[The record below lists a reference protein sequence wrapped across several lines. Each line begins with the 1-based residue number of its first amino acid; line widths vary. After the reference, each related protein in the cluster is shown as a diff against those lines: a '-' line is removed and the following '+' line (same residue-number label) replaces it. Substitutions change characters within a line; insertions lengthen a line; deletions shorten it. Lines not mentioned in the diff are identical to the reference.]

1 MIARRALLPLLPAL
15 LVAAGSLGGCGFEPL
30 YGNRGGGGAAARPE
44 MALIAIPPIP
54 DRAGQLLRNA
64 LRDRLTPTGL
74 PDRPRWRLDVSLK
87 ETTTDLVIL
96 RDATATFAKFV
107 GVAKW
112 VLVDLSSDSPAARG
126 QVTRRAS
133 YSISSSEFAS
143 LQAEEDARRRV
154 VTEIAEDIRLRLGL
168 YFNRDG

>member
-1 MIARRALLPLLPAL
+1 MLLLPAL
-15 LVAAGSLGGCGFEPL
+15 SLAGCGFQPL
-30 YGNRGGGGAAARPE
+30 YGSRSAGGPAALPE
-44 MALIAIPPIP
+44 MAQIYIPPIP
-54 DRAGQLLRNA
+54 DRAGQLLRNE

-74 PDRPRWRLDVSLK
+74 PDKPRWRLDISLR
-87 ETTTDLVIL
+87 ETKTDLVIL

-107 GVAKW
+107 GDAKW
-112 VLVDLSSDSPAARG
+112 VLVDLANDTPAARG

-154 VTEIAEDIRLRLGL
+154 VTGIAEDIRLRLGL
-168 YFNRDG
+168 YFKRDG